1 MFVSLSRKN
10 RINMD
15 TAVSTPIQLVVN
27 IEDASMLK
35 DIKRTIAMIKG
46 VISVDKSNAMKSY
59 ERAKA
64 DVKSGQ
70 VIKCKDKED
79 FFNQLGL

>member
-1 MFVSLSRKN
+1 
-10 RINMD
+10 MD
-15 TAVSTPIQLVVN
+15 TAVSTPVQLVVN

-70 VIKCKDKED
+70 VIKCKDKAE

>member
-46 VISVDKSNAMKSY
+46 VVSVDKSNAMKSY